1 MDELLLNEI
10 NNYSSTAQKPSDS
23 KGQEVEHPMKE
34 KLKSLLPED
43 FEILGKINIL
53 LSIDGDKKK
62 VLKKTFKVKKEMT
75 KKELSYLENFRNLL
89 SYDGENPY
97 DRIIEIEKLPKESLS
112 LNIKGEYSLLS
123 VTSLSKEDI
132 FSRTKNYISILIYK
146 ELKRIPLLDATSG
159 DGHKKEFQFFGKKI
173 V

>member
-1 MDELLLNEI
+1 MDDLLLKEI
-10 NNYSSTAQKPSDS
+10 NNYEVIQKPSDS
-23 KGQEVEHPMKE
+23 KGTEVEHHMKE
-34 KLKSLLPED
+34 KLKSILPED

-62 VLKKTFKVKKEMT
+62 VLKKTFKTKKEMT

-89 SYDGENPY
+89 SYDGKNPY
-97 DRIIEIEKLPKESLS
+97 DRIIEIEKLPKESLT
-112 LNIKGEYSLLS
+112 LNIHGDYNLLS

-146 ELKRIPLLDATSG
+146 ELKRIPLLDATTG
-159 DGHKKEFQFFGKKI
+159 IEHKKEIQLFGKKI